1 MSYQFI
7 REKTECSQKN
17 KSPISFSNLNFMKCM
32 FFTNEQ
38 YNINK
43 IHIPKQSLYIEYT
56 SYISST
62 TDVENIVS
70 YLLDDVFNKL
80 NQGNISGKNF
90 KIPMPIFVMI
100 GRKLDFNESI
110 FDNQY
115 FKHVPTSTYPNN
127 TFKYGNATI
136 TTDEN
141 GNLAILDYINSF
153 FNSGLETEKD
163 KAKYNSSLANRYAF
177 KGNVKISIYIPYL
190 TNKYK
195 YVSNFVDII
204 NSSKFIYTLLN
215 NDNFLSM
222 QRTTTLNVDEYRD
235 KLKKAG
241 MNSRN
246 IELLISL
253 IRNADYKKFPLY
265 DDLYNLCYDGG
276 CISDVGEDYEALL
289 PQYTDDDGK
298 NNENAIKFSPFMP
311 NKCLSKT
318 NGYVCNIQF
327 AANHNVDLTSFLRK
341 YSLKELKESLNKYS
355 EINYNISNNRG
366 DYDADE
372 IDKYKSPV
380 DLINTILN
388 RIVKDGY
395 SANLN
400 NEGDDD
406 YTYNHYSKKYSENII
421 KELMI
426 LNKVYPGVPEF
437 TSSMY
442 LFNEN
447 YKTDKIIY
455 MPWGKYLI
463 SPDYVMNI
471 GDILAINGKIFSY
484 NNRFAL
490 TIDSN
495 GFIYVYDVNTR
506 YIIYFLN
513 YKMISNPR
521 GLIIETDGLTV
532 NYINSN
538 DNLSS
543 IKINNDK
550 IDLIG
555 ECSECKEPYSVLLDN
570 DTGELLIYGN
580 SFYNVTNKKFTDFIN
595 TSKSNIMKSGR
606 NITVDSLNN
615 LKSLKSGEGNLSQE
629 YGLDKNGELN
639 ILNKA
644 QYTYCDS
651 SKNSCLR

>member
-7 REKTECSQKN
+7 KEKTKCKQVN
-17 KSPISFSNLNFMKCM
+17 KSPITFANLNFIKCM

-38 YNINK
+38 YNTNK
-43 IHIPKQSLYIEYT
+43 IHVPKQSLYLENI
-56 SYISST
+56 SYIST
-62 TDVENIVS
+62 TIDVENIVNN
-70 YLLDDVFNKL
+70 LLDNVFDKL
-80 NQGNISGKNF
+80 NEGNTSGRKF

-100 GRKLDFNESI
+100 GRKLDFSESI
-110 FDNQY
+110 FDNES
-115 FKHVPTSTYPNN
+115 FKHVPTTIYPN
-127 TFKYGNATI
+127 TYKYGNATI
-136 TTDEN
+136 ATDN
-141 GNLAILDYINSF
+141 SGNLAILNYINAF
-153 FNSGLETEKD
+153 FNSGLETESD
-163 KAKYNSSLANRYAF
+163 KNKYNSSLANRYAF

-195 YVSNFVDII
+195 YVSNFVDIV
-204 NSSKFIYTLLN
+204 NSSKFIYTLIN

-222 QRTTTLNVDEYRD
+222 QRTTNLNVDEYRD

-241 MNSRN
+241 MNDRN
-246 IELLISL
+246 IEMIINL
-253 IRNADYKKFPLY
+253 IRNADYRKFPLY
-265 DDLYNLCYDGG
+265 DDLYNMCYDGG
-276 CISDVGEDYEALL
+276 CISDGGEDYEALL
-289 PQYTDDDGK
+289 PQYSEDDGK

-318 NGYVCNIQF
+318 NGYLCNIQY
-327 AANHNVDLTSFLRK
+327 AADHNINLTSFLKK

-355 EINYNISNNRG
+355 QTNYDLNNNNNNQ
-366 DYDADE
+366 DPDE

-400 NEGDDD
+400 DGGNDN
-406 YTYNHYSKKYSENII
+406 YRYNHYSKKYSENII

-426 LNKVYPGVPEF
+426 LNKIYPGVPEI

-442 LFNEN
+442 LFNDN

-463 SPDYVMNI
+463 SPDYVINI

-490 TIDSN
+490 TIDNN
-495 GFIYVYDVNTR
+495 GFIYVYDVNSR

-513 YKMISNPR
+513 LKVITNPK
-521 GLIIETDGLTV
+521 GLIVESNGLTV
-532 NYINSN
+532 NYLNSN
-538 DNLSS
+538 NNLSS
-543 IKINNDK
+543 IQIINNK
-550 IDLIG
+550 IDLINNC
-555 ECSECKEPYSVLLDN
+555 EDCKEPFSLLLDN
-570 DTGELLIYGN
+570 NTGEIIIYGN
-580 SFYNVTNKKFTDFIN
+580 SFLNVTHKNFSNFIN
-595 TSKSNIMKSGR
+595 TSKSNILKSGR
-606 NITVDSLNN
+606 NISVDSLNN
-615 LKSLKSGEGNLSQE
+615 FKSSKNKLSDNGFDIDE
-629 YGLDKNGELN
+629 NGELK
-639 ILNKA
+639 ILNKG

-651 SKNSCLR
+651 TKDSCLR